1 MRILGE
7 KLRDGVRIIGDH
19 LGWGGENR
27 GKTGGNRRI
36 GVKILGQM
44 EESP

>member
-1 MRILGE
+1 MRIPVLGD

-27 GKTGGNRRI
+27 GEY
-36 GVKILGQM
+36 M
-44 EESP
+44 

>member
-19 LGWGGENR
+19 LGGWGKQGKIGE
-27 GKTGGNRRI
+27 
-36 GVKILGQM
+36 LG
-44 EESP
+44 

>member
-19 LGWGGENR
+19 LGWGWENR
-27 GKTGGNRRI
+27 GKQGKI
-36 GVKILGQM
+36 GELG
-44 EESP
+44 